1 MIFTARL
8 EQMTYE
14 RSLGIRDERR
24 HGPAI
29 KEVKTGWHISASGKH
44 FRTVQ
49 ERKCPSRTSFFI
61 QDDLLGSLSLAW
73 VLAIWMADQRAF
85 EHGIVVAVYRHANR
99 LAIFQC
105 RFRSTNIFAVFFVI
119 CLGRTRSEPVVSA
132 SR

>member
-99 LAIFQC
+99 LAIFH
-105 RFRSTNIFAVFFVI
+105 
-119 CLGRTRSEPVVSA
+119 VVSA
-132 SR
+132 ARIFSPCPL

>member
-1 MIFTARL
+1 MIFSARL

-61 QDDLLGSLSLAW
+61 QDDLLGSLSLA
-73 VLAIWMADQRAF
+73 VGARYLNGRST
-85 EHGIVVAVYRHANR
+85 
-99 LAIFQC
+99 
-105 RFRSTNIFAVFFVI
+105 RFR
-119 CLGRTRSEPVVSA
+119 TRDCCRGLSA
-132 SR
+132 C